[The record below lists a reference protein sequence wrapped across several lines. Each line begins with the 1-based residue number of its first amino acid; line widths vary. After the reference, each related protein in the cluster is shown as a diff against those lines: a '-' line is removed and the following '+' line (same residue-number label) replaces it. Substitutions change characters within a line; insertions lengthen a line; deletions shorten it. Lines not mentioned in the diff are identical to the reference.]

1 MYADMEEQKDMLVKE
16 IMDMKHGNKDEKR
29 K

>member
-1 MYADMEEQKDMLVKE
+1 MEEQEDMLVKE
-16 IMDMKHGNKDEKR
+16 IMDMKHGNKDEKP